1 MKETSGKKK
10 YAESKALE
18 LKYKTIVLNGAVLR

>member
-1 MKETSGKKK
+1 MKETSEKK